1 MKRIVCLLIVFTLIP
16 FVCFADFVTVQVY
29 DEIVSGKTGET
40 IDSQLIDRE
49 WTDGDEIIVSS
60 HIDTTSGEYTLKRV
74 IVNGELAVS
83 SNQVVLPYA
92 DYRGVSM
99 ITVEFMYKKV
109 ELPPVVTDEPPTIT
123 DEPPT
128 ETDPPVEPTE
138 TIETDP
144 PVVTTTDA
152 PTDTPTDVPTDLP
165 TSQTIQEQ
173 VITDEPTEKP
183 VEKVEI
189 VNESPTDI
197 PVSAPVTDSPVTDS
211 PVLPSVVSEPVVY
224 FDNGLIVEEIIETPT
239 PAPKKS
245 KKKSK
250 KATPTP
256 KPKKTPR
263 PAIKQYNI
271 GILDKNL
278 NSILDQIDISMF
290 DNQKTLIW
298 VDKAELY
305 LSIELR

>member
-16 FVCFADFVTVQVY
+16 FVCFADFVTVRVY

-40 IDSQLIDRE
+40 IDSQLIDKD
-49 WTDGDEIIVSS
+49 WTEGDEIIVSS

-83 SNQVVLPYA
+83 SSQVVLPYA
-92 DYRGVSM
+92 DYCGISM

-123 DEPPT
+123 YEPPT
-128 ETDPPVEPTE
+128 ETDPPAEQTE

-144 PVVTTTDA
+144 PVVTITDI
-152 PTDTPTDVPTDLP
+152 PTDPPTDPP
-165 TSQTIQEQ
+165 ASQTVQEP

-189 VNESPTDI
+189 VNDSPTDI
-197 PVSAPVTDSPVTDS
+197 PVSAPITDSPVTDR
-211 PVLPSVVSEPVVY
+211 PVSQTIVNEPVVY
-224 FDNGLIVEEIIETPT
+224 FDNGLIVEEITETPT

-278 NSILDQIDISMF
+278 NSILDPIDIGMF
-290 DNQKTLIW
+290 DNQRTLIW
-298 VDKAELY
+298 VEQAELY

>member
-40 IDSQLIDRE
+40 IDSQLIDKD

-74 IVNGELAVS
+74 IVNGELAAS
-83 SNQVVLPYA
+83 SSQVVLPYV
-92 DYRGVSM
+92 DYCGIPI

-128 ETDPPVEPTE
+128 ETDPPGEPTE

-152 PTDTPTDVPTDLP
+152 PTDTPTDPPASEPV
-165 TSQTIQEQ
+165 QEP

-189 VNESPTDI
+189 VNDLPTDI
-197 PVSAPVTDSPVTDS
+197 PVSAPVTDSPVTDR
-211 PVLPSVVSEPVVY
+211 PVPSTVVNEPVVY
-224 FDNGLIVEEIIETPT
+224 FDNGLIVEEITETPT
-239 PAPKKS
+239 PAPKKN

-278 NSILDQIDISMF
+278 NSILDPIDISMF

>member
-1 MKRIVCLLIVFTLIP
+1 MKRMVCLLIVFTLIP
-16 FVCFADFVTVQVY
+16 FVCFADFVTVRVY
-29 DEIVSGKTGET
+29 DEIISGKTGET
-40 IDSQLIDRE
+40 IDSQLIDKD

-74 IVNGELAVS
+74 IVNSELAVS
-83 SNQVVLPYA
+83 SSQVVLSYA
-92 DYRGVSM
+92 DYRGISM

-128 ETDPPVEPTE
+128 ETDPPGEPTE

-152 PTDTPTDVPTDLP
+152 LTDTPTDPPASEPV
-165 TSQTIQEQ
+165 QEP
-173 VITDEPTEKP
+173 VTTDEPTEKP

-189 VNESPTDI
+189 VNDSPTDI
-197 PVSAPVTDSPVTDS
+197 PVSAPVTDSPATDR
-211 PVLPSVVSEPVVY
+211 PVSSTVVNEPVVY
-224 FDNGLIVEEIIETPT
+224 FDNGLIVEEITETPT

-278 NSILDQIDISMF
+278 NSILDPIDISMF

>member
-1 MKRIVCLLIVFTLIP
+1 MKRMVCLLIVFTLIP

-40 IDSQLIDRE
+40 IDSQLIDKD

-83 SNQVVLPYA
+83 SSQVVLSYA
-92 DYRGVSM
+92 DYREIPM

-123 DEPPT
+123 DEPST

-152 PTDTPTDVPTDLP
+152 LTDTPTDPPVSEPV
-165 TSQTIQEQ
+165 QEP

-197 PVSAPVTDSPVTDS
+197 PVSAPVTDPPATDRPVSPT
-211 PVLPSVVSEPVVY
+211 VVNEPVVY
-224 FDNGLIVEEIIETPT
+224 FDNGLIVEEITETPT

-256 KPKKTPR
+256 RPKKTPR

-278 NSILDQIDISMF
+278 NSILDPIDISMF
-290 DNQKTLIW
+290 DNQRTLIW
-298 VDKAELY
+298 VDKADLY